1 MIKTDLSKLLCAS
14 KHNIQELYENNLE
27 EIKLS
32 LMNQTCLG
40 SNMTGWLDWPT
51 SKFYETD
58 IVKMLD
64 INEKWTTMGVNTVV
78 VIGIGGSYIG
88 PRAIIDM
95 CNLEYKK
102 KAKEIIFVS
111 GLHTTLNAS
120 LLNSLK
126 NKNWAI
132 VVISKSG
139 TTFETALNFR
149 LFREKLY
156 QKYGNNHNQRIV
168 AITDEHNGILK
179 SLSTKNN
186 YETLIIPN
194 DIGGRYSTITPVG
207 LFPMLLSGL
216 DIHSVI
222 DGFKK
227 TIKEFKEMPAKD
239 NDAMLY
245 AAARYHL
252 LTKENLQVE
261 VFNTYDN
268 NLRFVS
274 EHYKQIFAE
283 SEGKIRNC
291 LIPTV
296 ANNSEDL
303 HSIGQLYQQGPR
315 NFFET
320 SLMLKSVNAS
330 VVVPLSSFDNDD
342 QLDYIANKEL
352 IQLNYWI
359 QEAVKKAHNDV
370 CQITIKIDKSNEYNA
385 GQLLAFFS
393 LAAATSS
400 LLLKVNP
407 FDQPG
412 VENYKNEMKKLI
424 KK

>member
-32 LMNQTCLG
+32 LINQTCLG

-194 DIGGRYSTITPVG
+194 DIGGRY
-207 LFPMLLSGL
+207 
-216 DIHSVI
+216 
-222 DGFKK
+222 
-227 TIKEFKEMPAKD
+227 
-239 NDAMLY
+239 
-245 AAARYHL
+245 
-252 LTKENLQVE
+252 
-261 VFNTYDN
+261 
-268 NLRFVS
+268 
-274 EHYKQIFAE
+274 
-283 SEGKIRNC
+283 
-291 LIPTV
+291 
-296 ANNSEDL
+296 
-303 HSIGQLYQQGPR
+303 
-315 NFFET
+315 
-320 SLMLKSVNAS
+320 
-330 VVVPLSSFDNDD
+330 
-342 QLDYIANKEL
+342 
-352 IQLNYWI
+352 
-359 QEAVKKAHNDV
+359 
-370 CQITIKIDKSNEYNA
+370 
-385 GQLLAFFS
+385 
-393 LAAATSS
+393 
-400 LLLKVNP
+400 
-407 FDQPG
+407 
-412 VENYKNEMKKLI
+412 
-424 KK
+424 